1 MAIDWI
7 QVIRDPAKRRAFW
20 NTVVGLPF
28 EEKKSKAISV
38 ESLSEQGEVWEA
50 KPLADPD
57 DPFERPVYYVPD
69 QVAMI
74 TLGIDVQQ
82 GSADGSNSRFAIE
95 RVGWGA
101 GEESWSIDYDEPYAN
116 TRDLSEWD
124 RVLVP
129 AIETAMHRRDGRSF
143 LPMAV
148 CIDAG
153 NNPDQAAS
161 FVAKHQARLHARGIF
176 LFAVKGIGER
186 GKAVYPRC
194 AIVSITLHLDEQTP
208 HLHVIV
214 LPVRERID
222 ARFADKCE
230 RWTLSARGD
239 LPPKREKGAPP
250 IDYSTYWRGGMGSR
264 GQMAYEQTVF
274 AKVMAPLGLERGRVW
289 SGAPNKPNSIHQAE
303 MRDAIAAAN
312 SEREALVRSR
322 QQLEDDRAKIADMG
336 AEIKRQRVELEA
348 SLARAREE
356 EARLAEQR
364 RALHAERAEFEEKL
378 QKARAWKAKQDANIA
393 RVKAEHDRLVKQ
405 APLVADLAE
414 ASIKALRS
422 IDLDRVGARERDAVM
437 RAAYAIGRPL
447 EAAESVHWTIDA
459 ARREITATSSSRSL

>member
-1 MAIDWI
+1 MSI
-7 QVIRDPAKRRAFW
+7 
-20 NTVVGLPF
+20 
-28 EEKKSKAISV
+28 KKIHCILGQRK
-38 ESLSEQGEVWEA
+38 LKQ
-50 KPLADPD
+50 ADI
-57 DPFERPVYYVPD
+57 V
-69 QVAMI
+69 
-74 TLGIDVQQ
+74 
-82 GSADGSNSRFAIE
+82 
-95 RVGWGA
+95 
-101 GEESWSIDYDEPYAN
+101 
-116 TRDLSEWD
+116 
-124 RVLVP
+124 
-129 AIETAMHRRDGRSF
+129 
-143 LPMAV
+143 
-148 CIDAG
+148 
-153 NNPDQAAS
+153 
-161 FVAKHQARLHARGIF
+161 HARGHNNREEEVGNSDR
-176 LFAVKGIGER
+176 LAPPPAVIHGPEDAWAGVRDRFKELGIKPR
-186 GKAVYPRC
+186 KNAVLALELMMTTSPEWWPNDDPVRYVKQLRQFVRRSMRYLLGRYPRC
-194 AIVSITLHLDEQTP
+194 AIISITLHLDEQTP

>member
-1 MAIDWI
+1 MSS
-7 QVIRDPAKRRAFW
+7 
-20 NTVVGLPF
+20 
-28 EEKKSKAISV
+28 EKIHCILGQRKLK
-38 ESLSEQGEVWEA
+38 Q
-50 KPLADPD
+50 ADI
-57 DPFERPVYYVPD
+57 V
-69 QVAMI
+69 
-74 TLGIDVQQ
+74 
-82 GSADGSNSRFAIE
+82 
-95 RVGWGA
+95 
-101 GEESWSIDYDEPYAN
+101 
-116 TRDLSEWD
+116 
-124 RVLVP
+124 
-129 AIETAMHRRDGRSF
+129 
-143 LPMAV
+143 
-148 CIDAG
+148 
-153 NNPDQAAS
+153 
-161 FVAKHQARLHARGIF
+161 HARGHNNREEEVGNSDRSAPAP
-176 LFAVKGIGER
+176 AVIYGPEDAWIGVRDRFKDLGIRPRKGAVLALELMMTTSPEWWPSEDPIRYAKKLR
-186 GKAVYPRC
+186 GFIRRSMRYLLGRYPRC

-214 LPVRERID
+214 LPVRKRVD
-222 ARFADKCE
+222 ARFADKGE

-250 IDYSTYWRGGMGSR
+250 IDYSTFWRGGIGSR
-264 GQMAYEQTVF
+264 GQMAFEQTMF
-274 AKVMAPLGLERGRVW
+274 AEVMAPLGLERGRVW
-289 SGAPNKPNSIHQAE
+289 SGAPNKPNSVHQAE
-303 MRDAIAAAN
+303 MRDAIASAN
-312 SEREALVRSR
+312 FERETGARVRE
-322 QQLEDDRAKIADMG
+322 QLEDDRAEIADIRV
-336 AEIKRQRVELEA
+336 EIECQRVELEA

-459 ARREITATSSSRSL
+459 ARREIKASSASRAL